1 MTEMTRNYCPRHPR
15 TETNLRCG
23 KCEELVCADCL
34 VHTPVGVRCPNCA
47 RQTRVPTYN
56 VTSSY
61 LARAIGAGFGI
72 GIAGGFALVFLT
84 RFVTLPYLDS
94 ILFIGIGYAVGEG
107 ISRATNRKRGRSLQV
122 IAGLSMLAAY
132 LIVSLFAVRFG
143 SPFFLLSLIIAFYV
157 ATWRLGR

>member
-1 MTEMTRNYCPRHPR
+1 MTEITRNYCPRHPR

-47 RQTRVPTYN
+47 RQTRVPTYD
-56 VTSSY
+56 VTRSY
-61 LARAIGAGFGI
+61 MARAIVAGFGI
-72 GIAGGFALVFLT
+72 AIAGGFALVFLA
-84 RFVTLPYLDS
+84 RNVTLPYLDS
-94 ILFIGIGYAVGEG
+94 ILFIALGYAVGEG
-107 ISRATNRKRGRSLQV
+107 ISRATNRKRGRSLQF

-132 LIVSLFAVRFG
+132 LIISLFSFRVASLFALV
-143 SPFFLLSLIIAFYV
+143 IAFYI